1 MSEAGWS
8 APHDHTTDAHSNHS
22 SMTPEDLAA
31 LEGVAASINGGL
43 LGSHEE
49 ERPTPATLAPTPTT
63 SDGQQQQQGPA
74 AAASPSR
81 RAEGAL
87 TPLRRRQQQPARE
100 SRCVHVHS
108 LSPRVTMSILAELML
123 QIGPLRG
130 EGVTM
135 PEDWEAQQQAATDA
149 ELQRLLSSA
158 AADRLLSAAASSPT
172 TTGGSSGG
180 SPSRA
185 ASRAGGDGSSFA
197 VVEFEDVESVEYC
210 VKVLDGLPLFGTPI
224 SVRSVRPAAE
234 GADLCL
240 RNCPL
245 EFTTQAV
252 RRLVE
257 AVAPA
262 PSVRLM
268 GDEQPDG
275 TVASHGLA
283 FASLC
288 SLGEAAAAIVALNG
302 CVACGAPTFHESTTS
317 HSSDLS
323 AAQSL
328 TVQFQPLIGGQ
339 ATHAGPVPPVSEGR
353 GVCVACRAD
362 AGG

>member
-1 MSEAGWS
+1 
-8 APHDHTTDAHSNHS
+8 
-22 SMTPEDLAA
+22 MTPEDLAA

-49 ERPTPATLAPTPTT
+49 ERPIPAAPTPTT
-63 SDGQQQQQGPA
+63 SAAEGQQQGQGPA
-74 AAASPSR
+74 AAASPIR
-81 RAEGAL
+81 RAEAAL

-108 LSPRVTMSILAELML
+108 LSPRVTMPILAELML

-185 ASRAGGDGSSFA
+185 ASRAGGDSFA

-302 CVACGAPTFHESTTS
+302 CVACGAPSTS
-317 HSSDLS
+317 PR
-323 AAQSL
+323 
-328 TVQFQPLIGGQ
+328 PLI
-339 ATHAGPVPPVSEGR
+339 PLIFPR
-353 GVCVACRAD
+353 LRA
-362 AGG
+362 